1 MNKAKQIKQA
11 NKHDEKLKKK
21 NRKAKLNRNILKISI
36 CINKKLKQEMK
47 KQRTTESQIEVE
59 I

>member
-21 NRKAKLNRNILKISI
+21 KTE
-36 CINKKLKQEMK
+36 KQ
-47 KQRTTESQIEVE
+47 S
-59 I
+59 